1 VGGGGGGCVLP
12 RFPMG
17 LGQIIIS
24 PSLTLP
30 KHSTSVWFG
39 PPRSPIMDQTQLSVA
54 SDVEPGGMP
63 TPATGTGVPWSR
75 GLHPRD
81 IDRLNQAHEDHAA
94 IVEEIPVEK
103 AGLGAFS
110 VACLLFNRLIGSGI
124 FNSGS
129 VIFYN
134 TQSIGA
140 SLLIW
145 LYGVVMALSGV
156 LLYIELG
163 LTVPRWQLRDGT
175 KISTPRSG
183 AELVYVNITEISSS
197 SSTDTDHS
205 HSSTIFSRFPNTWQ
219 RVCLA
224 SPS

>member
-1 VGGGGGGCVLP
+1 
-12 RFPMG
+12 
-17 LGQIIIS
+17 
-24 PSLTLP
+24 
-30 KHSTSVWFG
+30 
-39 PPRSPIMDQTQLSVA
+39 MDQDQLSVT
-54 SDVEPGGMP
+54 SDVEPGDIP
-63 TPATGTGVPWSR
+63 APATATGVRWRR
-75 GLHPRD
+75 GLDPRD
-81 IDRLNQAHEDHAA
+81 VDRLNQAREDHAA
-94 IVEEIPVEK
+94 IVEEIPVDK

-124 FNSGS
+124 FNSSS

-145 LYGVVMALSGV
+145 LYGVVMAMSGV

-183 AELVYVNITEISSS
+183 AELVYVSITEISSS
-197 SSTDTDHS
+197 TETNFLPSSTTS
-205 HSSTIFSRFPNTWQ
+205 SRFPNTWQ
-219 RVCLA
+219 RVSLE

>member
-1 VGGGGGGCVLP
+1 
-12 RFPMG
+12 
-17 LGQIIIS
+17 
-24 PSLTLP
+24 
-30 KHSTSVWFG
+30 
-39 PPRSPIMDQTQLSVA
+39 MDQDQLSVM
-54 SDVEPGGMP
+54 SDAEPGGIP
-63 TPATGTGVPWSR
+63 APATGDGVRWRR
-75 GLHPRD
+75 GLDPRD
-81 IDRLNQAHEDHAA
+81 VDRLNQAREDHAA
-94 IVEEIPVEK
+94 IVEEIPVDK

-124 FNSGS
+124 FNSSS

-145 LYGVVMALSGV
+145 LYGVIIALSGI

-183 AELVYVNITEISSS
+183 AELVYVNTTEIN
-197 SSTDTDHS
+197 SSTKADCLHS
-205 HSSTIFSRFPNTWQ
+205 LTTSSRCPNTWQ
-219 RVCLA
+219 RVCLGY
-224 SPS
+224 PS